1 MKKFK
6 LSLLLVSSLAAVL
19 LLTACSNTTS
29 AKKDASSEPSSSV
42 KSSSEST
49 SKASSSETT
58 TTTSESSD
66 ASSTS
71 DSTTATSEVP
81 ATSEQPSEPAASES
95 SDQGWVDNSNNPVE
109 NNGAGGHS
117 PQADPNATPS
127 SSETT
132 PNGRAWVLVY
142 VDKAGNKHESTVST
156 SYKELQDKANA
167 LLASGEATS
176 YYFIQK

>member
-6 LSLLLVSSLAAVL
+6 LSLLLVSSLAAAL

-29 AKKDASSEPSSSV
+29 AKKDTSSEPSSSV

-49 SKASSSETT
+49 SKASSSETS
-58 TTTSESSD
+58 TSESSD

-71 DSTTATSEVP
+71 DSTIATSEAP
-81 ATSEQPSEPAASES
+81 ATSEQPSEPATSES

-127 SSETT
+127 SSEAT

-142 VDKAGNKHESTVST
+142 VDKAGNKHESIVST

-167 LLASGEATS
+167 LLASGEASS

>member
-6 LSLLLVSSLAAVL
+6 LSLLLVSSLAAVVL
-19 LLTACSNTTS
+19 LAACSNTTS
-29 AKKDASSEPSSSV
+29 AKKDASSEPSSS
-42 KSSSEST
+42 
-49 SKASSSETT
+49 
-58 TTTSESSD
+58 
-66 ASSTS
+66 TS
-71 DSTTATSEVP
+71 DSTTATSEAP
-81 ATSEQPSEPAASES
+81 ATSEQPAASTTPEN

>member
-6 LSLLLVSSLAAVL
+6 LSLLLVSSLAAAL

-29 AKKDASSEPSSSV
+29 AKKDTSSEPSSSV

-49 SKASSSETT
+49 SKASSSETS
-58 TTTSESSD
+58 TSESSD

-71 DSTTATSEVP
+71 DSTTATSEAP
-81 ATSEQPSEPAASES
+81 ATSEQPSEPATSES

-117 PQADPNATPS
+117 PQADPNATSS
-127 SSETT
+127 SSEAT

-167 LLASGEATS
+167 LLASGEASS

>member
-29 AKKDASSEPSSSV
+29 AKKDTSSEPSSSV

-49 SKASSSETT
+49 SKASSSETS
-58 TTTSESSD
+58 TSESSD

-71 DSTTATSEVP
+71 DSTTATSEAP
-81 ATSEQPSEPAASES
+81 ATSEQATSES

>member
-19 LLTACSNTTS
+19 LLAACSNTTS

-49 SKASSSETT
+49 SKTSSSE

-71 DSTTATSEVP
+71 DSTTATSEAP
-81 ATSEQPSEPAASES
+81 ATSEQPAASTTPES

-127 SSETT
+127 SSEAT

-167 LLASGEATS
+167 LLASGEASS

>member
-6 LSLLLVSSLAAVL
+6 LSLLLVSSLAAAL

-49 SKASSSETT
+49 SKASSSETS
-58 TTTSESSD
+58 TSESSD

-71 DSTTATSEVP
+71 DSTTATSEAP
-81 ATSEQPSEPAASES
+81 ATPEQPSEPATSES

-127 SSETT
+127 SSEAT

-167 LLASGEATS
+167 LLASGEASS

>member
-1 MKKFK
+1 MPVQ
-6 LSLLLVSSLAAVL
+6 LQIPQQLLLKPQLHLNNRLNLQHQKVQIRAGSI
-19 LLTACSNTTS
+19 
-29 AKKDASSEPSSSV
+29 
-42 KSSSEST
+42 
-49 SKASSSETT
+49 
-58 TTTSESSD
+58 
-66 ASSTS
+66 
-71 DSTTATSEVP
+71 
-81 ATSEQPSEPAASES
+81 
-95 SDQGWVDNSNNPVE
+95 NSNNPVE

>member
-6 LSLLLVSSLAAVL
+6 LSLLLVSSLAAAL

-29 AKKDASSEPSSSV
+29 AKKDTSSEPSSSV

-49 SKASSSETT
+49 SKASSSETS
-58 TTTSESSD
+58 TSESSD

-81 ATSEQPSEPAASES
+81 ATSEQPSEPATSES

-127 SSETT
+127 SSEAT

-142 VDKAGNKHESTVST
+142 VDKEGNKHESTVST

-167 LLASGEATS
+167 LLASGEASS

>member
-6 LSLLLVSSLAAVL
+6 LSLLLVSSLAAVVL
-19 LLTACSNTTS
+19 LAACSNTTS

-49 SKASSSETT
+49 SKTSSSE

-71 DSTTATSEVP
+71 DSTTATSEAP
-81 ATSEQPSEPAASES
+81 ATSEQPAASTTPES

-127 SSETT
+127 SSEAT

>member
-6 LSLLLVSSLAAVL
+6 LSLLLVSSLAAAL

-29 AKKDASSEPSSSV
+29 SKKDTSSEPSSSV

-49 SKASSSETT
+49 SKASSSETS
-58 TTTSESSD
+58 TSESSD

-71 DSTTATSEVP
+71 DSTTATSEAP
-81 ATSEQPSEPAASES
+81 ATSEQPSEPATSES

-127 SSETT
+127 SSEAT

-167 LLASGEATS
+167 LLASGEASS